1 MQDKKSTVRL
11 LRGFSIVLFLFAM
24 GVFGARMFGG
34 FDISPVMPLVLV
46 VALLRQS
53 TRELI
58 IRLAPW
64 AALPTSRAY
73 LACTPR
79 V

>member
-34 FDISPVMPLVLV
+34 LDISPVIPMGLV
-46 VALLRQS
+46 VIGFSLLAVS
-53 TRELI
+53 SSV
-58 IRLAPW
+58 AKSGDKPD
-64 AALPTSRAY
+64 
-73 LACTPR
+73 
-79 V
+79 